1 MKTLTVPAVIAHL
14 PQVMDFIHQ
23 QLADTACPPDT
34 ILHIDLAVEE
44 MFVNIASYA
53 YGQETGPVRIDYEQS
68 AAPAYIEIT
77 ITDQGLPFDP
87 LSKSDTDTT
96 LPAEKRNI
104 GGLGIFLTKKVMD
117 SVDYERRNNENIV
130 RLRKSF

>member
-1 MKTLTVPAVIAHL
+1 MKSLTVPAVTAHL

-53 YGQETGPVRIDYEQS
+53 YGQETGLVRIDYEQS

-87 LSKSDTDTT
+87 LSKSDADTT